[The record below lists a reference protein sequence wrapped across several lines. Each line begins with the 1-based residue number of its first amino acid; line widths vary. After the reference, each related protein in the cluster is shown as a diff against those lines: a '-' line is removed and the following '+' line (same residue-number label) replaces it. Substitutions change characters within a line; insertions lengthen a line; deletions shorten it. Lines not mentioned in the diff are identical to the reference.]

1 MRKITSLL
9 FLVLTL
15 TAWKNPTV
23 KKYDVLITHANIVD
37 VVTRKIQLNQFI
49 VLSKGIIQQTGSM
62 SVSEGITALK
72 TINAQNKYVIPGLW
86 DNHVHFRGG
95 ESLAQENKNL
105 LPLYLAYGVTT
116 IRDCGGDITPH
127 LLQWRKEIANGI
139 LAGPT
144 IFTSGPKLDGE
155 KPAWAGSISVI
166 NQKDVIKALD
176 SLQSIPSDFVKI
188 YDGSI
193 KPDAYYAILKEAKK
207 RGMKTTGHMP
217 LTANI
222 LDAANFGLNGSEHLY
237 YVLKACSPKADSLSH
252 LNLGYRMMGEI
263 AESYD
268 PALAKRVYQHLA
280 EKEFFVTP
288 TLYIGQI
295 LAHVA
300 TDDHSQD
307 KLLPYIGKGIQATYA
322 GRVASAKRAAKSASG
337 DFHNK
342 TEEVFSEMV
351 KPMYEAG
358 INILAGSDCG
368 AFNSYTY
375 PGEAIHGELKQLVK
389 AGLTPAEALKTSFIN
404 GPKFFDKGKYY
415 GSVAKGKIA
424 DLLILD
430 ANPLVDIKNIDQI
443 NIVIAKGKVYPKS
456 TLDKMLAA
464 VRNQ

>member
-1 MRKITSLL
+1 MKKIASLL
-9 FLVLTL
+9 LLVLAL
-15 TAWKNPTV
+15 TAWKNPV
-23 KKYDVLITHANIVD
+23 AKKYDVLITHANIVN
-37 VVTRKIQLNQFI
+37 VVTGKIQPNQFI
-49 VLSKGIIQQTGSM
+49 AISKGIIQQTGNM
-62 SVSEGITALK
+62 STSISITALK
-72 TINAQNKYVIPGLW
+72 IINVQNKYVMPGLW

-95 ESLAQENKNL
+95 EDLAQENKNF

-116 IRDCGGDITPH
+116 VRDCGGDITNH
-127 LLQWRKEIANGI
+127 LLQWRKEITDGT

-144 IFTSGPKLDGE
+144 IFTSGPKLDGD
-155 KPAWAGSISVI
+155 KPAWAGSIAVL

-193 KPDAYYAILKEAKK
+193 QPDAYYAILKEAHQ

-222 LDAANFGLNGSEHLY
+222 LDAANLGLNGSEHLY
-237 YVLKACSPKADSLSH
+237 YVLKSCSPKADSLSK
-252 LNLGYRMMGEI
+252 LNMGYGVMSEI

-268 PALAKRVYQHLA
+268 PALAEKVYKQLA
-280 EKEFFVTP
+280 KKEFFVTP

-307 KLLPYIGKGIQATYA
+307 QLLPYIGKGIKATYA

-351 KPMYEAG
+351 KPMYDAG

-375 PGEAIHGELKQLVK
+375 PGEAIHGELKRLVK
-389 AGLTPAEALKTSFIN
+389 AGLTPTEALKTSFVN
-404 GPKFFDKGKYY
+404 GPKFFDKSATY
-415 GSVAKGKIA
+415 GSITKGKIA

-430 ANPLVDIKNIDQI
+430 ANPLVKIENIDQV
-443 NIVIAKGKVYPKS
+443 NTVIAKGKVYPKS
-456 TLDKMLAA
+456 KLDKMLAA
-464 VRNQ
+464 VKN